1 MYARTGMKRSCVSK
15 RKKFF
20 MIIATKIIAKT
31 LDMYAQR
38 FNKNRRRH
46 CPNTLSLTLRS
57 LQITRIILAEGTPM
71 KYSKGDLSKLS
82 AIDASNS
89 LYSGR
94 EYRYWVK
101 AITINPV
108 KMCRTN
114 RQGNTLVLGSL
125 CCWTRCSSKVAKGV
139 SGYAENGITD

>member
-1 MYARTGMKRSCVSK
+1 MKRSCVSK

-20 MIIATKIIAKT
+20 MIIATKIMAKT

-38 FNKNRRRH
+38 YNKSRRRH
-46 CPNTLSLTLRS
+46 CPNTLSFILKS
-57 LQITRIILAEGTPM
+57 LEITRIILAEGTPM

-82 AIDASNS
+82 TIDAGKS

-108 KMCRTN
+108 KKV
-114 RQGNTLVLGSL
+114 Q
-125 CCWTRCSSKVAKGV
+125 SK
-139 SGYAENGITD
+139 

>member
-1 MYARTGMKRSCVSK
+1 
-15 RKKFF
+15 
-20 MIIATKIIAKT
+20 
-31 LDMYAQR
+31 
-38 FNKNRRRH
+38 
-46 CPNTLSLTLRS
+46 
-57 LQITRIILAEGTPM
+57 M
-71 KYSKGDLSKLS
+71 KYSKGDLSKIS
-82 AIDASNS
+82 TIDAGKS
-89 LYSGR
+89 LYSGREYR

-125 CCWTRCSSKVAKGV
+125 CCWTRCSSKVAKDV